1 MTTLIIAVALVFVAV
16 CGTAVAL
23 TTDPERQAI
32 SLSVFG
38 VLLALL
44 FFVLQAPDVALSQIA
59 VGTALVPLMVMLAVR
74 KTRKGAR

>member
-1 MTTLIIAVALVFVAV
+1 MTTLLIAVALVFVAV
-16 CGTAVAL
+16 CGTAVTL
-23 TTDPERQAI
+23 TSDPRRQAV

-38 VLLALL
+38 LLLALL

-74 KTRKGAR
+74 KTGKSDR